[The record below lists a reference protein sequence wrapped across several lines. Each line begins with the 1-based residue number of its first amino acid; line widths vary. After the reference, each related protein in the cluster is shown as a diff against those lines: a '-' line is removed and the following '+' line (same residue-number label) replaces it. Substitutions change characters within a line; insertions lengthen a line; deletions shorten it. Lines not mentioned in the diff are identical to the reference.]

1 MKTNEFEKQLDFE
14 LKKQEELTASF
25 TKLVKDNLMLQEE
38 LKLQAKVI
46 VQLQQ
51 DVFEL
56 RKTVGN
62 IFRVVK
68 ERGWMDGTY
77 VAGAVIK

>member
-1 MKTNEFEKQLDFE
+1 MKTDLEKTYEAELDKQKQATE
-14 LKKQEELTASF
+14 EALKLASDLKHAVEEL
-25 TKLVKDNLMLQEE
+25 E
-38 LKLQAKVI
+38 LHAKVL

-62 IFRVVK
+62 IFRALK

>member
-1 MKTNEFEKQLDFE
+1 MT
-14 LKKQEELTASF
+14 EELEKIYEAELDKQKQATEEAL
-25 TKLVKDNLMLQEE
+25 KLKFDLAHAVEE
-38 LKLQAKVI
+38 LELQAKVI

-62 IFRVVK
+62 IFRVLKV
-68 ERGWMDGTY
+68 RGWTDGTY

>member
-1 MKTNEFEKQLDFE
+1 MKTDLEKTYEAELDKQKRATE
-14 LKKQEELTASF
+14 EALKLASDLKHAVEEL
-25 TKLVKDNLMLQEE
+25 NI
-38 LKLQAKVI
+38 QAKVL

-56 RKTVGN
+56 RRTVGN
-62 IFRVVK
+62 IFRVLK